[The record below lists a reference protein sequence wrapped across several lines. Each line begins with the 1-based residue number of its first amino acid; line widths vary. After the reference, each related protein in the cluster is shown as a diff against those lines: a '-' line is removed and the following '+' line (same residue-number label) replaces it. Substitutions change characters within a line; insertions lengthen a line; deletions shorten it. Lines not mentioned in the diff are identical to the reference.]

1 MIINTRQTLLSQE
14 ESLFLITLD
23 TENEKEISL
32 DEINAE
38 IAAYRAE
45 KK

>member
-1 MIINTRQTLLSQE
+1 MIIDTRQTLLCQVSRPGG
-14 ESLFLITLD
+14 ID